1 MSSIADR
8 QRHDSKIN
16 RCRDQSCQAK
26 NQQCHPND
34 REIMQPVAHGEVSQL
49 SLHGLREFDLDQNAL
64 STTLHGCPLW
74 VKSRHPSRHSI
85 TSSAVASRVGA
96 TVRPSV
102 LAVLR
107 LMTNSNL
114 LGCWTARSAV
124 FSPLRMRST

>member
-49 SLHGLREFDLDQNAL
+49 SLHGLREFDLDQNGL
-64 STTLHGCPLW
+64 STTLPG
-74 VKSRHPSRHSI
+74 V
-85 TSSAVASRVGA
+85 TTMA
-96 TVRPSV
+96 TVDVRFGSKVDIEAPPSDV
-102 LAVLR
+102 R
-107 LMTNSNL
+107 FTPES
-114 LGCWTARSAV
+114 GHGSPRS
-124 FSPLRMRST
+124 